1 MSDDNR
7 LLLSRYMDGELTPS
21 ETEEVESLLARSP
34 EARRYLESLQA
45 LRRRIRY
52 ELAEPGPDV
61 TGRVLEAIDGVGH
74 ARPIR
79 SRLLPAFA
87 AGLAAG
93 VLFVGLALERPS
105 TVAAADIPSR
115 VFEAQSSVVALD
127 AQIIIVERGWHPEVP
142 ERNFRGRLS
151 YRAPESLVVVIEDQ
165 TTYPSTDWQPNDS
178 TRVVAESMSWESA
191 IQGCPT
197 SGLPDCLVEE
207 PRVQLVEG
215 REPFPDSLP
224 APLDLIVPVRSFAG
238 AAEPDPIGL
247 EVVNGRQA
255 VGVEVSVAQAQALL
269 DGLTGA
275 GNWRDFHPTDVVQL
289 WLDSEFLFPV
299 SLRVYPAAN
308 EDRMLWA
315 ARNGYDDAV
324 SVPILE
330 VDWSEITTTGSS
342 TPTLPD
348 QPPGLVGIDAG
359 FEESAFSNAVL
370 LGIEVPEGMTIHR
383 TGTLESGGP
392 TVSITSWSDGRAWL
406 KVSSTTTWP
415 GGRLFG
421 DVGVP
426 ARQVGLSE
434 GVAYLSERGDRIGLH
449 SDALDLIVT
458 GSVGTQ
464 TLIEVADSLDIV
476 GLEIPGGW
484 AEASVVT
491 LDEAREL
498 VPLLL
503 QPVGLLGF
511 GPPSVRAHLGS
522 VEFAYAGPG
531 NRGFTL
537 IQAVEDSL
545 APPLEADVTGV
556 EVRGLNARYSPGRGV
571 LEWVEGELVVTL
583 QSETLALD
591 ELVIIA
597 DSLAMP

>member
-1 MSDDNR
+1 
-7 LLLSRYMDGELTPS
+7 
-21 ETEEVESLLARSP
+21 
-34 EARRYLESLQA
+34 
-45 LRRRIRY
+45 
-52 ELAEPGPDV
+52 
-61 TGRVLEAIDGVGH
+61 
-74 ARPIR
+74 
-79 SRLLPAFA
+79 
-87 AGLAAG
+87 
-93 VLFVGLALERPS
+93 
-105 TVAAADIPSR
+105 
-115 VFEAQSSVVALD
+115 
-127 AQIIIVERGWHPEVP
+127 
-142 ERNFRGRLS
+142 
-151 YRAPESLVVVIEDQ
+151 
-165 TTYPSTDWQPNDS
+165 
-178 TRVVAESMSWESA
+178 
-191 IQGCPT
+191 
-197 SGLPDCLVEE
+197 
-207 PRVQLVEG
+207 
-215 REPFPDSLP
+215 
-224 APLDLIVPVRSFAG
+224 
-238 AAEPDPIGL
+238 
-247 EVVNGRQA
+247 
-255 VGVEVSVAQAQALL
+255 
-269 DGLTGA
+269 
-275 GNWRDFHPTDVVQL
+275 
-289 WLDSEFLFPV
+289 
-299 SLRVYPAAN
+299 
-308 EDRMLWA
+308 MLWA

-511 GPPSVRAHLGS
+511 GPPSVRAHPGS